1 MAKDRVEGKIGD
13 EDVVLNNA
21 ATESTLENL
30 LDQMKKMAKAQGL
43 SESESKKNRD
53 AVKEYNKSLNKA
65 TKSTGGLVE
74 EIDNSTNALQD
85 FRSGLG
91 KVGGALGLLTRG
103 VSSLVSGTY
112 NLAESFMLGGDRL
125 SDFLGGIPVF
135 GTVSRALDD
144 NIDVYRNISSVGASF
159 GNSLQDMRLAA
170 ATARV
175 SLESF
180 QQLVSNNSE
189 TLAIFGD
196 SVSSGAR
203 RFAEF
208 SGNFRQ
214 SDIGQR
220 FMGMGFT
227 IEDLNDRLA
236 GYIELEARRDRLE
249 RLSTDQLTR
258 GAENYL
264 DQLDKLAKVTGMER
278 KEAEELILKQQ
289 QEANIR
295 AMSNK
300 LQGEQREQFENNIAM
315 FESLTPSYATA
326 FKDLIDGA
334 AQTEEAQSLLAG
346 LGPAAGPFMEM
357 MRDVG
362 RGRIPVEDTLNA
374 LATTYGPQL
383 EQTLNGVGET
393 VAQQL
398 MLSGDPL
405 GAALSSLGELLRL
418 NNDRLGEVAGE
429 EQDNRN
435 AITERLGAFQQ
446 TIQSIRNTILSTFLE
461 SDAFKGVTDT
471 LEKFSQDIL
480 SSERIKQI
488 LDENVV
494 PALRR
499 FDNWLTSFFRDVQDP
514 DTTFFE
520 ALGNAMDPV
529 MEFIKEKFNN
539 LFTRLQNFFL
549 GREIEGPLRLGEERQ
564 RAEGWYETSGLKSI
578 FETMANDIVAMFS
591 DALFGRKLTEDEQ
604 FTDAERRRR
613 NELATI
619 PSFRRTDE
627 QKEEF
632 GILEEKR
639 KRNEAIQKG
648 LVGRAPLT
656 RGRGE
661 ERGLTDFFSFNTG
674 TQGIRDFGSG
684 EPAMLHGREAVLT
697 EDQLFRMA
705 NGAYSIGTQ
714 QMSQAR
720 ISSAISSAFE
730 SGSTI
735 TSNINQRQLDKLPNT
750 IKELKAAIQELKPE
764 TNQTLDG
771 SQETTPRTQTTN
783 QTDLGRKLDQ
793 LNNTMESVV
802 GILADT
808 HNLSKRQLQS
818 YNGLSGNLQ
827 RGIA

>member
-1 MAKDRVEGKIGD
+1 MAKERVQGKIGD

-30 LDQMKKMAKAQGL
+30 LDQMQKMAKAQGL
-43 SESESKKNRD
+43 SEAQSKKNR
-53 AVKEYNKSLNKA
+53 KA
-65 TKSTGGLVE
+65 TEEYTKRVNEASKSTDSFRQQIE
-74 EIDNSTNALQD
+74 ESTNALQD
-85 FRSGLG
+85 LKSGLG
-91 KVGGALGLLTRG
+91 KVGGALGLLVRG

-112 NLAESFMLGGDRL
+112 NLTESFMLGGDRL
-125 SDFLGGIPVF
+125 SDFFGGLSVF
-135 GTVSRALDD
+135 GTVTRALDD
-144 NIDVYRNISSVGASF
+144 NIDVYRNISSVGATF

-175 SLESF
+175 SLDSF
-180 QQLVSNNSE
+180 QNLVSNNSE

-203 RFAEF
+203 RFSQF
-208 SGNFRQ
+208 SGNFRE

-227 IEDLNDRLA
+227 IEELNERLV

-249 RLSTDQLTR
+249 QLSQDQLTR

-264 DQLDKLAKVTGMER
+264 EQLDKLAKVTGMER

-289 QEANIR
+289 QDANIR
-295 AMSNK
+295 AISNK
-300 LQGEQREQFENNIAM
+300 LQGEQRAQFENNIAM
-315 FESLTPSYATA
+315 FEKLTPSYATA
-326 FKDLIDGA
+326 LKDLVNGV
-334 AQTEEAQSLLAG
+334 AQTDEAIGLLQA
-346 LGPAAGPFMEM
+346 LGPAAGPFMQM
-357 MRDVG
+357 MQDVS
-362 RGRIPVEDTLNA
+362 RGIIPVEDTLNA

-383 EQTLNGVGET
+383 EQKLDGVGEQ

-398 MLSGDPL
+398 MLSGQPL
-405 GAALSSLGELLRL
+405 GAVLSNLGEVLRL
-418 NNDRLGEVAGE
+418 NNDRLGEAAE
-429 EQDNRN
+429 NEQENRQT
-435 AITERLGAFQQ
+435 ITEQLTGFQQ

-461 SDAFKGVTDT
+461 SDAFKGVSDT
-471 LEKFSQDIL
+471 LEQFSKDIL
-480 SSERIKQI
+480 SSERIKEI
-488 LDENVV
+488 LNESVV

-499 FDNWLTSFFRDVQDP
+499 FDAWLVSFLQDVQDP

-549 GREIEGPLRLGEERQ
+549 GREIEGPLRPGEERQ

-578 FETMANDIVAMFS
+578 FKTMANDIVAMFS

-604 FTDAERRRR
+604 FTDAERVRRD
-613 NELATI
+613 ELATI

-632 GILEEKR
+632 RILEEKR

-648 LVGRAPLT
+648 LVGRAPLI

-661 ERGLTDFFSFNTG
+661 EGISLPWWWTPRFSFNTG

-684 EPAMLHGREAVLT
+684 KPAMLHGKEAVLT

-705 NGAYSIGTQ
+705 NGVFSAGAS
-714 QMSQAR
+714 S
-720 ISSAISSAFE
+720 ISSNIDQSRINSV
-730 SGSTI
+730 
-735 TSNINQRQLDKLPNT
+735 SNSMT
-750 IKELKAAIQELKPE
+750 ELKTAIDELSTNMTSANNTQE
-764 TNQTLDG
+764 TNTN
-771 SQETTPRTQTTN
+771 QTTN
-783 QTDLGRKLDQ
+783 QSDLGRKLDQ

-802 GILADT
+802 GILAHT
-808 HNLSKRQLQS
+808 NNLSKRQLQS